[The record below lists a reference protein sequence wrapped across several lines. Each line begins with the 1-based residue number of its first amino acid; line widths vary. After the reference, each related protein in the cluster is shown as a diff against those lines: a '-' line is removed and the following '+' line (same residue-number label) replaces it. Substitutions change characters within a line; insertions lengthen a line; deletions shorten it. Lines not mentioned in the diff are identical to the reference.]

1 MGHPRSATRIAITTC
16 LVSLQLLHCV
26 VKPEQQDI
34 RVTVDPRQGTRVDLF
49 RFDDDLLESFHKER
63 AVSRGLTNGRLPK
76 SVSDTLEQLFHTG
89 TGADEGAGF
98 QEPEWFFGAYD
109 DDDDFHRLVRQRSTA
124 SRLGNTD
131 QDAYVRV
138 VSQAERKVDARIA
151 VVEMV
156 MRSFLPEFRATG
168 RMLQDIDLVWDAI
181 TYGSPPSWW
190 CSYVSWL
197 CPSTWST
204 DRAKRRLLDQVGHS
218 PRLFHHMMLSAT
230 SFWNTVDRILR
241 IQPKFRDTL
250 RRRFKDR
257 PNYPV
262 SLFQD
267 AWPTEIYRVTT
278 RPVHIQSNN
287 VSIPVHRLQRKP
299 HDLFAC
305 LTKVSQNCP
314 ASTFMTAFLEKLAN
328 ECLQDTLKCRFE
340 HDHY

>member
-1 MGHPRSATRIAITTC
+1 M
-16 LVSLQLLHCV
+16 
-26 VKPEQQDI
+26 KPEQQDI

-181 TYGSPPSWW
+181 TYGYAYTRIVVRCVRCTLNAVSRSPPSWW

-241 IQPKFRDTL
+241 IQPKFRDT
-250 RRRFKDR
+250 
-257 PNYPV
+257 V
-262 SLFQD
+262 
-267 AWPTEIYRVTT
+267 
-278 RPVHIQSNN
+278 
-287 VSIPVHRLQRKP
+287 RLLAP
-299 HDLFAC
+299 SA
-305 LTKVSQNCP
+305 
-314 ASTFMTAFLEKLAN
+314 AF
-328 ECLQDTLKCRFE
+328 
-340 HDHY
+340 